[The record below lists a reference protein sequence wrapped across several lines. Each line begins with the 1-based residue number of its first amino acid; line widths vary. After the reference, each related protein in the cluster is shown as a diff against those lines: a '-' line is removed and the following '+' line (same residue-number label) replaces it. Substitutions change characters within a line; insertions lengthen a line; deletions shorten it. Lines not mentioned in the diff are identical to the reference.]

1 MKCGKCNYW
10 LIAPLVLL
18 VAACGGKAKKQA
30 DGMTQEKETTVRES
44 STMETIQ
51 VGSVNVTWI
60 QDNAGDRP
68 MARSLFPDAG
78 DALIDSLS
86 LRDGVPSTV
95 SVFVVKTDSVVILFD
110 TGLGAADSR
119 LQAGLKSLGMEPSD
133 VRYLY
138 LTHMHGDHI
147 GGMLTAEG
155 EVVFPNA
162 EVYVSKPEHVYWMS
176 AYSNPRAAKSLEAYR
191 NKLHLFAF
199 GDTLPGNVVA
209 LDAAG
214 HTPGHTVYQAGK
226 LLVVG
231 DILHGN
237 ALQLL
242 YPEICPTYDMD
253 KEKAIESRKRILDY
267 ALKNNLMMAGM
278 HFPSPGFVSL
288 IQ

>member
-1 MKCGKCNYW
+1 M
-10 LIAPLVLL
+10 LL
-18 VAACGGKAKKQA
+18 AAGCANGKKQA
-30 DGMTQEKETTVRES
+30 PVEKEKAAVSPEPEGVHTVEDEGVRIS
-44 STMETIQ
+44 
-51 VGSVNVTWI
+51 WI
-60 QDNAGDRP
+60 QDNAGERRMP
-68 MARSLFPDAG
+68 NSLFQGA
-78 DALIDSLS
+78 DSTLVRELS
-86 LRDGVPSTV
+86 PEGGVLASV
-95 SVFVVKTDSVVILFD
+95 SCFLVEKEGKRALFD
-110 TGLGAADSR
+110 TGLGGADSR
-119 LQAGLKSLGMEPSD
+119 LLVGLKSLGVLPEAVD
-133 VRYLY
+133 YLF
-138 LTHMHGDHI
+138 LTHFHGDHI
-147 GGMLTAEG
+147 GGMMNGNER
-155 EVVFPNA
+155 VFPHAAVYLAKQEYDGWMQMADDKKAQVVKTLNA
-162 EVYVSKPEHVYWMS
+162 YK
-176 AYSNPRAAKSLEAYR
+176 AQ
-191 NKLHLFAF
+191 LHLFAF

>member
-1 MKCGKCNYW
+1 MKHLFFITAMAFLLAGCGQ
-10 LIAPLVLL
+10 
-18 VAACGGKAKKQA
+18 KASKQEE
-30 DGMTQEKETTVRES
+30 TQEENIAQHENIHKKLNTL
-44 STMETIQ
+44 Q
-51 VGSVNVTWI
+51 VGEVKATWI
-60 QDNAGDRP
+60 QDVKSKQSPAI
-68 MARSLFPDAG
+68 FPDATS
-78 DALIDSLS
+78 LIDSLG
-86 LRDGVPSTV
+86 LQDGIPSSISTFLV
-95 SVFVVKTDSVVILFD
+95 QTDSTVILFD
-110 TGLGAADSR
+110 TGLGKENSRMIYLLDSVGVKPADI
-119 LQAGLKSLGMEPSD
+119 
-133 VRYLY
+133 RYLY
-138 LTHMHGDHI
+138 LTHLHGDHI
-147 GGMLTAEG
+147 GGMMNGNER
-155 EVVFPNA
+155 VFPHAAVYLAKQEYDGWMQMADDKKAQVVKTLNA
-162 EVYVSKPEHVYWMS
+162 YK
-176 AYSNPRAAKSLEAYR
+176 AQ
-191 NKLHLFAF
+191 LHLFAF

-267 ALKNNLMMAGM
+267 ALKNDLMMAGM